1 MTRPH
6 PLLGVLCATALVL
19 AACGGG
25 DDGDTSGT
33 MPGSEPSATSPTDTA
48 GTGTAPVDTEPPVD
62 LPPCP
67 LEALDEAD
75 GPVEV
80 VVWHT
85 QVAEPLDA
93 LTALVERYNSSQ
105 DRVRVRLESQGSAYG
120 ELKRKFQA
128 TLQTPGD
135 LPALI
140 MFDDTA
146 TQEMADSGYV
156 LPAQSCFDAAG
167 VDLGQFSSV
176 ATSYYTIDGVMWPV
190 SANLGGIL
198 LYYNRDHFEA
208 AGLDPDDPP
217 QTLAEVRA
225 AAEAIAAAGVAERPV
240 AHELS
245 SWKTEFW
252 LTGAGSSIVDN
263 DNGRGPGE
271 TTAATLSDNP
281 EALELFTWFD
291 DMQEDGL
298 LEPIPSTDGQ
308 IDQYLALATQ
318 RSSMLIESS
327 SAATSVEAFLGG
339 ELDPDVLGGTAPS
352 PSGLDIGA
360 SGFPGL
366 VPGNQ
371 TQMGGAAWYLLN
383 TTSPEVQAAA
393 FDFMMFMNS
402 PEAQLEMLTVGSYLP
417 WLTEIVDDPAAIEF
431 FDASLSGRWLEIA
444 ARQIDAI
451 DPDFP
456 GPLIGPYDPDVREA
470 IERAQ
475 DALLLGDA
483 TPQEALDQA
492 QAEIDDLLEQ
502 YASF

>member
-1 MTRPH
+1 M
-6 PLLGVLCATALVL
+6 CAAALVL
-19 AACGGG
+19 AACGGD
-25 DDGDTSGT
+25 DDGGDGAADTT
-33 MPGSEPSATSPTDTA
+33 PASEPGATAPA
-48 GTGTAPVDTEPPVD
+48 GTGDADTAPVDTEAPAAD

-67 LEALDEAD
+67 LDALDEAD

-93 LTALVERYNSSQ
+93 LTALADRYNSSQ

-146 TQEMADSGYV
+146 TQEMADSGFV

-167 VDLGQFSSV
+167 VDLGQFASV

-198 LYYNRDHFEA
+198 LFYNRDHFEA

-263 DNGRGPGE
+263 DNGRGSGE

-339 ELDPDVLGGTAPS
+339 QLDPDVLGGTTPS
-352 PSGLDIGA
+352 PSGLDITA

-366 VPGNQ
+366 VPGSQ

-383 TTSPEVQAAA
+383 TTAPEVQAAA
-393 FDFMMFMNS
+393 FDFMTFMNS

-417 WLTEIVDDPAAIEF
+417 WLTELVDDPAAAEF
-431 FDASLSGRWLEIA
+431 FDASMSGQWLEIA

-456 GPLIGPYDPDVREA
+456 GPLIGPYDPDMREA

-475 DALLLGDA
+475 DALLLGSA

-492 QAEIDDLLEQ
+492 QAEIDELLEQ

>member
-6 PLLGVLCATALVL
+6 PLLGVMCAVALVL

-25 DDGDTSGT
+25 DDGG
-33 MPGSEPSATSPTDTA
+33 TA
-48 GTGTAPVDTEPPVD
+48 GTTPGGGSSATTPADTGGPGTAPASTEPAVE

-80 VVWHT
+80 VAWHT

-93 LTALVERYNSSQ
+93 LTDLVERYNSSQ

-128 TLQTPGD
+128 SLQTPGD

-146 TQEMADSGYV
+146 TQEMADSDFV

-167 VDLGQFSSV
+167 IDLGQFSPV
-176 ATSYYTIDGVMWPV
+176 ATSYYTIDGVMWP
-190 SANLGGIL
+190 AAAHLGGIL
-198 LYYNRDHFEA
+198 LYYNRDHFIA
-208 AGLDPDDPP
+208 AGLDPDNPP
-217 QTLAEVRA
+217 QTLAELRA
-225 AAEAIAAAGVAERPV
+225 AAEAIAAAGVAERPLV
-240 AHELS
+240 HELG

-291 DMQEDGL
+291 DMERDGL

-308 IDQYLALATQ
+308 FDQYRALATQ
-318 RSSMLIESS
+318 RSSMLVESS

-339 ELDPDVLGGTAPS
+339 QLDPDVLGGTTPS
-352 PSGLDIGA
+352 PSGLNIAAG
-360 SGFPGL
+360 GFPGM

-371 TQMGGAAWYLLN
+371 TQMGGAAWYILN

-402 PEAQLEMLTVGSYLP
+402 AEAQLEMLTVGSYLP
-417 WLTEIVDDPAAIEF
+417 WLTEVVDEPAATEF

-475 DALLLGDA
+475 DALLLGNA

-492 QAEIDDLLEQ
+492 QREIDDLLEQ